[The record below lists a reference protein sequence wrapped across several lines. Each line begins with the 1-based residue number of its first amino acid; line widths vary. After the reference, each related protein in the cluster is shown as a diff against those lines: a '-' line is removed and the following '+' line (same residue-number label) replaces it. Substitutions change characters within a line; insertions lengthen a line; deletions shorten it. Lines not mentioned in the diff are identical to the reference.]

1 VKLIIAEKPSVARAI
16 QDCLPA
22 TGYAVTN
29 CFGHLL
35 ELAQPHAYDP
45 KWEKWD
51 PATLPIKVVNWK
63 LVPKDGA
70 KEQIKKIAALLK
82 SATVVINA
90 GDPDRE
96 GQLLVDEVLEHLG
109 WRGPTQRL
117 MLNATDPASVKKA
130 LAKIEDNAKYHPVRD
145 AAACRQGA
153 DWLIGMN
160 MSRAV
165 TKLLSDGALVSIGRV
180 QTPTLAMIVRRQR
193 EIDAFRSET
202 FYKLRAT
209 FRTDA
214 GATIDLMAEPQPR
227 VLDEKI
233 AQALATAVKSK
244 RTSLAVE
251 TAAAVRRAP
260 LPYDLSSFQKDAEA
274 AFGWTAAQSLA
285 NLQASYEAKLTSYP
299 RTDCRYLPSEQAG
312 DALRIAKVVA
322 SAINPA
328 PAPALIDLMRPSS
341 RIYDSKKVEEHHGVI
356 PTGMVP
362 GSTTSDVVRKAW
374 QLVCLQFLRSL
385 LPDSKVEESRVSAV
399 VDVGGRTIKSVEFSA
414 NYERLLNAGASWE
427 ALSRSGTR
435 EDGDAEKQVRTL
447 PPGIDDGDAAMA
459 IACEQVQAK
468 TTPPKPYTE
477 ASLISDMR
485 SVAKYVQDPKLK
497 AVLKETSGIGTAAT
511 QAETIETLKRRSFI
525 RVDKKAIRPTELGC
539 QVIDSIP
546 QEMTDPGVTAAW
558 EDALGMIAKGKYAPA
573 LFMKGIDAVVERWL
587 GMIRSSARDGRRI
600 TAEAQKPTSRSSAS
614 AKPARSASSK
624 PARRGAR

>member
-1 VKLIIAEKPSVARAI
+1 MKLIIAEKPSVARAI

-51 PATLPIKVVNWK
+51 PATLPIKIVNWK

-117 MLNATDPASVKKA
+117 MLNATDPASVQKA

-165 TKLLSDGALVSIGRV
+165 TKMLSDGALVSIGRV
-180 QTPTLAMIVRRQR
+180 QTPTLALIVRRQR

-209 FRTDA
+209 FKTDA
-214 GATIDLMAEPQPR
+214 GAAIDLMAEPQPR
-227 VLDEKI
+227 VLDIKI
-233 AQALATAVKSK
+233 AQALAAAVKSK

-251 TAAAVRRAP
+251 TAATVRRAP

-312 DALRIAKVVA
+312 DALRIAKLVA
-322 SAINPA
+322 SAINPE
-328 PAPALIDLMRPSS
+328 PAAALMSLMSPSS
-341 RIYDSKKVEEHHGVI
+341 CIYDSKKVEEHHGVI
-356 PTGMVP
+356 PTGMLP
-362 GSTTSDVVRKAW
+362 GPTTPDSVRKAW

-385 LPDSKVEESRVSAV
+385 LPDSKIDDSRVSAV
-399 VDVGGRTIKSVEFSA
+399 VDIGGRTIKSVEFSA
-414 NYERLLNAGASWE
+414 NYERILNAGASWE
-427 ALSRSGTR
+427 ALSRFGAREERGSGQASTNTAAGDR
-435 EDGDAEKQVRTL
+435 RRRSCDGDRMRACGSKDNPAQALHGGQPDRGHAQRGQICAGPKVEGGPQGNLRDWHRRDSGRDDRNTQAPQLHPGGQEGDSAHRTGLPSHRLDSSGNDRSWRDSSLGGCAGDDRQRQVRPRAFHERHRCRRRALARNDPCERSRWPSHYGRGTKAYF
-447 PPGIDDGDAAMA
+447 PIFGI
-459 IACEQVQAK
+459 
-468 TTPPKPYTE
+468 
-477 ASLISDMR
+477 R
-485 SVAKYVQDPKLK
+485 K
-497 AVLKETSGIGTAAT
+497 AG
-511 QAETIETLKRRSFI
+511 
-525 RVDKKAIRPTELGC
+525 KKCVFE
-539 QVIDSIP
+539 
-546 QEMTDPGVTAAW
+546 
-558 EDALGMIAKGKYAPA
+558 
-573 LFMKGIDAVVERWL
+573 
-587 GMIRSSARDGRRI
+587 
-600 TAEAQKPTSRSSAS
+600 
-614 AKPARSASSK
+614 ARS
-624 PARRGAR
+624 